1 MQQNEAIAGEALISV
16 HPLDVQWGDCD
27 PADIVFYP
35 NYFAWFDAG
44 TWRLLAE
51 AGYTLQE
58 LRRIGSIGFPIVSV
72 EAKFHGPAA
81 VQDSIAVHSRIL
93 EWGRSSF
100 QVGHRIQRQD
110 GTLLVEG
117 REKRVLA
124 QPDPAQPGKLKGLP
138 IPADM
143 IRRLGC
149 AG

>member
-1 MQQNEAIAGEALISV
+1 MPPSDVVAAEALVSV
-16 HPLDVQWGDCD
+16 HPLQVQWGDCD

-44 TWRLLAE
+44 TWRLLAA
-51 AGYTLQE
+51 AGFTLKE

-72 EAKFHGPAA
+72 DAKFFAPAA
-81 VQDSIAVHSRIL
+81 VQDHIAVHSRII

-100 QVGHRIQRQD
+100 QVGHRIQRAD

-117 REKRVLA
+117 HEKRVLA
-124 QPDPAQPGKLKGLP
+124 QPDPAQPGKIKGMA
-138 IPADM
+138 IPPEM